1 MGIAKDQYRLFKD
14 QISVVNNKREDDV
27 KVEDGVK
34 TEDGAII
41 DHVHHKSIRDEYK
54 NLIANIFKYG
64 LMDGDLHLTKF

>member
-1 MGIAKDQYRLFKD
+1 MGIAKDQYKLFKD
-14 QISVVNNKREDDV
+14 QISVVNNKREDDA

-41 DHVHHKSIRDEYK
+41 DHVHHKSIGDEYK

-64 LMDGDLHLTKF
+64 LMDGDLYLTKF